1 MPIDP
6 ALLPVFLEYRR
17 LDRKRRFSKLND
29 QESSRYEQLRVDFR
43 ELFFRGGNGSD
54 ERRTEER
61 VPFDME
67 VVFADRNAFRKA
79 WSKDISGGGLM
90 VETDAEIEVGRELTI
105 HLHIGDDQHIDAK
118 CDVVWCRHN
127 GPANKLKRTVGFRFK
142 GVDEA
147 TNERI
152 HDIIYRRMEE
162 EAARTT
168 FLDEQA
174 INRLINGP
182 KSR

>member
-17 LDRKRRFSKLND
+17 LDRKRRFSKLSD
-29 QESSRYEQLRVDFR
+29 QESIRYEQLRTDFR
-43 ELFFRGGNGSD
+43 ELFFRGGTGTD

-61 VPFDME
+61 VPIDME
-67 VVFADRNAFRKA
+67 VAFADRSAFRKA

-90 VETDAEIEVGRELTI
+90 VETDAPIEVGRELLI
-105 HLHIGDDQHIDAK
+105 HLQIGGDQNIDAK

-127 GPANKLKRTVGFRFK
+127 PPGSKCQRTVGFRFK
-142 GVDEA
+142 GVDDA
-147 TNERI
+147 TTERI
-152 HDIIYRRMEE
+152 HDIIYRKLEE

-168 FLDEQA
+168 FLDQGA
-174 INRLINGP
+174 IDRLINGP
-182 KSR
+182 KR

>member
-6 ALLPVFLEYRR
+6 TLLPVFLEYRR
-17 LDRKRRFSKLND
+17 LDRKRRFSKLNE
-29 QESSRYEQLRVDFR
+29 QESTRYDQLRTDFR
-43 ELFFRGGNGSD
+43 ELFFKGGSGTD
-54 ERRTEER
+54 DRRTAER

-67 VVFADRNAFRKA
+67 ISFADRNAFRKA

-90 VETDAEIEVGRELTI
+90 VETDAEIQVGAELTI
-105 HLHIGDDQHIDAK
+105 HLHIGDDQNIDAK

-127 GPANKLKRTVGFRFK
+127 PPSSKLKRTVGFRFK
-142 GVDEA
+142 GVDDA
-147 TNERI
+147 TLELI
-152 HDIIYRRMEE
+152 HDIVYKRMEE

-174 INRLINGP
+174 IQRLINGSKP
-182 KSR
+182 R

>member
-17 LDRKRRFSKLND
+17 LDRKRRFSKLNE
-29 QESSRYEQLRVDFR
+29 QETTRYDQLRTDFR
-43 ELFFRGGNGSD
+43 ELFFKAGNGTD
-54 ERRTEER
+54 DRRTTDR
-61 VPFDME
+61 VPVDME

-90 VETDAEIEVGRELTI
+90 VETDAEVEVGRELTI
-105 HLHIGDDQHIDAK
+105 HLHIGGDKSIDAT

-127 GPANKLKRTVGFRFK
+127 PTGSKLRRTVGFRFK
-142 GVDEA
+142 GVDDA
-147 TNERI
+147 TTERI
-152 HDIIYRRMEE
+152 HDIIYKRIEE

-168 FLDEQA
+168 FLDEKS
-174 INRLINGP
+174 IERLIHGQKP
-182 KSR
+182 R